1 MLKEVIEKKKQVIEK
16 ETGTTVV
23 SVREVT
29 FPTGT
34 DGPTHRTTETP
45 TDIKETPRSPGVQRV
60 SLMLYLLVAAGL
72 TLFVFIL
79 MLVLWIFHRR

>member
-1 MLKEVIEKKKQVIEK
+1 MTSQVLKEVIEKLKPVIEK

-34 DGPTHRTTETP
+34 DGPTHPTT
-45 TDIKETPRSPGVQRV
+45 ETPRSPGVQRV

-79 MLVLWIFHRR
+79 MLALWIFHRR